1 MRVLGQTTNQVLIVT
16 KNDKF
21 DSFGNNSNGCL
32 SLGHKYPIEEHF
44 IVNELRDQQIIQISY
59 GLEHVMA
66 LTRSGQCFS
75 WVWTL
80 AEKSEIRTNRCK
92 HSVQNWDFSQIRWNR
107 DNTEV
112 IYRSSNQLMAIVMF
126 GVNIAIKWLIIR
138 WKHVLNQFAI
148 YSSFTQTVVFLI
160 NKSVLIKGQSL
171 TQLPEDLSA
180 FNNCKT
186 SDFKFKIEDKIIYTH
201 KSILK
206 INCEHFKNMFS

>member
-1 MRVLGQTTNQVLIVT
+1 
-16 KNDKF
+16 
-21 DSFGNNSNGCL
+21 
-32 SLGHKYPIEEHF
+32 
-44 IVNELRDQQIIQISY
+44 
-59 GLEHVMA
+59 

-160 NKSVLIKGQSL
+160 NKSVLIKSQSL
-171 TQLPEDLSA
+171 TQLPEDLRVRS
-180 FNNCKT
+180 
-186 SDFKFKIEDKIIYTH
+186 IIAKQVILSLKLRT
-201 KSILK
+201 KSFIR
-206 INCEHFKNMFS
+206 INWFSK